1 MTKATAPRPAKD
13 KKARHES
20 ARTKVAKGRRRGA
33 SVVPA
38 AADEEALVATTL
50 RLEPATRRGL
60 ELLQDALGTTLN
72 KLMNE
77 ALAIYV
83 TQRTAALERDVVAS
97 LDRIKRYRK
106 TDRGF
111 SKVFA
116 AIAEE
121 EAVHGHNDPA
131 EGVPSLEKPGEHA
144 GTVVAT
150 VRQLIRGH
158 G

>member
-1 MTKATAPRPAKD
+1 MAKAVARRTTSH
-13 KKARHES
+13 KKARSVS
-20 ARTKVAKGRRRGA
+20 ARTKVAKARPRT
-33 SVVPA
+33 SVVRKV
-38 AADEEALVATTL
+38 ADEGVLVATTL
-50 RLEPATRRGL
+50 RLEPAVRRGL
-60 ELLQDALGTTLN
+60 ELLQDALDTTLN

-83 TQRTAALERDVVAS
+83 AQRTAALERDVAAS
-97 LDRIKRYRK
+97 LERIKRYRK
-106 TDRGF
+106 NDRAF

-121 EAVHGHNDPA
+121 EATHARSDPV
-131 EGVPSLEKPGEHA
+131 EGVPSLEKPGTHSGA
-144 GTVVAT
+144 TVAA